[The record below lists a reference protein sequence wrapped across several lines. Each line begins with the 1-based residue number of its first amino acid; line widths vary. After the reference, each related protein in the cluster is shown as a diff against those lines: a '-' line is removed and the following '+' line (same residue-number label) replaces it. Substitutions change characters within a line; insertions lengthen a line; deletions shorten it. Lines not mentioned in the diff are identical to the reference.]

1 MHYRHPNRQ
10 ERNQDF
16 SAPPARH
23 AACTPMTARAR
34 VPVGW
39 LIALGVI
46 GLIAGLALGLVRE
59 RMNSQNPAP
68 PGGGSAPV
76 DPAVDPGRA
85 AYVACQGCH
94 QLDGR
99 GLPGFAP
106 PLAGSALAIG
116 DERAAIRAVLDGLSG
131 DSTWR
136 STMAGQ
142 RDRLTNAQL
151 AAVLTYV
158 RGAWGNHAPAV
169 TENTVATQRALDTH
183 DGPWTR
189 TALANAL
196 ADDDGPEV
204 MAGAGTTDATAA
216 TTATGAAP

>member
-1 MHYRHPNRQ
+1 
-10 ERNQDF
+10 
-16 SAPPARH
+16 
-23 AACTPMTARAR
+23 MTARAR

-39 LIALGVI
+39 LIALGVM
-46 GLIAGLALGLVRE
+46 GLMVGLAIGFVRD
-59 RMNSQNPAP
+59 RVNAQIPAQS
-68 PGGGSAPV
+68 GGGAPPV

-94 QLDGR
+94 QPDGH

-106 PLAGSALAIG
+106 PLAGSAFATG
-116 DERAAIRAVLDGLSG
+116 DERAAIRAVLDGITG

-142 RDRLTNAQL
+142 RDRLDNAQI

-169 TENTVATQRALDTH
+169 TENTVTMQRALDTH

-196 ADDDGPEV
+196 ADDGPEV
-204 MAGAGTTDATAA
+204 MAGALPPDATAA
-216 TTATGAAP
+216 TGAAP